1 MTDRGEHF
9 RHVLEQRY
17 RRLAASRQLGPLAA
31 TFQRYREIEG
41 STLGVLVSV
50 LLFTTV
56 IPLII
61 LGFSYFDGF
70 ADNVSPGT
78 IWIRELGLAH
88 PRSDRVRI
96 AFGES
101 AGLRSTWSV
110 LGVAGFLVWGIP
122 MSMTVAAIFAKAW
135 RCAELPLVSRVLRGS
150 AWFALYLV
158 MLVCR
163 ERIAFSGHH
172 PHAVRVL
179 LFAVALVP
187 VWLFWSLTP
196 VLLVRHA
203 GRGWS
208 YLALAG
214 FAGVAIDGVAIPLAG
229 RLIFPPLLDGWD
241 GFGPMGVAMA
251 LLTWTAVIGSG
262 WIVTACLS
270 AVLWERRAPSERVVE
285 FQTATI
291 SPSSSRT
298 AAFPN
303 VDVGE

>member
-1 MTDRGEHF
+1 M
-9 RHVLEQRY
+9 
-17 RRLAASRQLGPLAA
+17 
-31 TFQRYREIEG
+31 
-41 STLGVLVSV
+41 
-50 LLFTTV
+50 
-56 IPLII
+56 
-61 LGFSYFDGF
+61 
-70 ADNVSPGT
+70 
-78 IWIRELGLAH
+78 
-88 PRSDRVRI
+88 
-96 AFGES
+96 
-101 AGLRSTWSV
+101 
-110 LGVAGFLVWGIP
+110 
-122 MSMTVAAIFAKAW
+122 
-135 RCAELPLVSRVLRGS
+135 
-150 AWFALYLV
+150 
-158 MLVCR
+158 
-163 ERIAFSGHH
+163 
-172 PHAVRVL
+172 RVL

-196 VLLVRHA
+196 VLLVRHG

>member
-1 MTDRGEHF
+1 MTERGEHI

-17 RRLAASRQLGPLAA
+17 RRLAASRQLGPAA
-31 TFQRYREIEG
+31 AVFDRYRDIEG
-41 STLGVLVSV
+41 STLAVLISV

-78 IWIRELGLAH
+78 IWIRELGLGH

-96 AFGES
+96 AFGDS
-101 AGLRSTWSV
+101 AGLRSAWSF

-135 RCAELPLVSRVLRGS
+135 RRAELPLVERVLRGS
-150 AWFALYLV
+150 AWFALYLA

-163 ERIAFSGHH
+163 ERIAFGGQH
-172 PHAVRVL
+172 PHTVRVL
-179 LFAVALVP
+179 LFVAALAP

-196 VLLVRHA
+196 VLLVRHG

-214 FAGVAIDGVAIPLAG
+214 FAGVVIDGIAIPLSG
-229 RLIFPPLLDGWD
+229 RLLFPTLLDGWN
-241 GFGPMGVAMA
+241 GFGPIGVAMA
-251 LLTWTAVIGSG
+251 LLTWTAVIGTG

-270 AVLWERRAPSERVVE
+270 AVLWERRAPAAQVVD
-285 FQTATI
+285 FQTADVSRST
-291 SPSSSRT
+291 SSTTVFR
-298 AAFPN
+298 ARPQR
-303 VDVGE
+303 